1 MVQKAAANGSKADI
15 SKIDRYNNRFVQDTA
30 MAKLTIGIGRALTS
44 AYILYSCRNGQVN
57 GYQLMNRAKDMLL
70 VNWSAGS
77 FYPQVAALIKSG
89 LLKKKKAAG
98 NRITFEYQ
106 TTQKG
111 MDYLSR
117 ISGYFKNEEMRGF
130 FDAMVAGKF

>member
-1 MVQKAAANGSKADI
+1 MPARRIKYASKVDI
-15 SKIDRYNNRFVQDTA
+15 SKTDRYNNWFVQDIS
-30 MAKLTIGIGRALTS
+30 MAKITVGIGRALTS

-89 LLKKKKAAG
+89 CSEKEEGGRKQADFRVPDHAQGPNLPFAHLRLLQ
-98 NRITFEYQ
+98 EQ
-106 TTQKG
+106 
-111 MDYLSR
+111 
-117 ISGYFKNEEMRGF
+117 
-130 FDAMVAGKF
+130 

>member
-1 MVQKAAANGSKADI
+1 
-15 SKIDRYNNRFVQDTA
+15 
-30 MAKLTIGIGRALTS
+30 MAKLTVGIGRALTS
-44 AYILYSCRNGQVN
+44 AYILYSCRDGGVN
-57 GYQLMNRAKDMLL
+57 GYQLMNKAKDMLL

-98 NRITFEYQ
+98 NRLTFEYQ

-111 MDYLSR
+111 MVYLSR
-117 ISGYFKNEEMRGF
+117 ISGYFKNNEMRGF
-130 FDAMVAGKF
+130 FEALMAGRF

>member
-1 MVQKAAANGSKADI
+1 
-15 SKIDRYNNRFVQDTA
+15 
-30 MAKLTIGIGRALTS
+30 MAKLTVGIGRALTS
-44 AYILYSCRNGQVN
+44 AYILYACRFGGVN

-98 NRITFEYQ
+98 NRLTFEYQ

-111 MDYLSR
+111 MEYLSR
-117 ISGYFKNEEMRGF
+117 ISGYFKNGEVREF
-130 FDAMVAGKF
+130 FSTMMAGKF